1 MERTEQTYR
10 NGTVV
15 TARFYR
21 LLDALEEHLDRGFF
35 LSFIGKIV
43 VDEKK
48 IYSLLNEL
56 RALTPEAVRHGALR
70 GSETQSES
78 ASRPEPEQAA
88 DPQTAVPG
96 GMLEEADRIRKGADK
111 YAYDVLKELE
121 GHLQSISEVIQH
133 GGDVLKKRMQ
143 DQEVK

>member
-1 MERTEQTYR
+1 MERTEQIYR
-10 NGTVV
+10 NGAGV

-56 RALTPEAVRHGALR
+56 RALTPEAVRNSALR
-70 GSETQSES
+70 SGGTQ
-78 ASRPEPEQAA
+78 AGPVPRPETEHATAPQA
-88 DPQTAVPG
+88 AVPG
-96 GMLEEADRIRKGADK
+96 DALEEARRVREGADK
-111 YAYDVLKELE
+111 YACDVLKELE
-121 GHLQSISEVIQH
+121 GHLQSISEVVQH
-133 GGDVLKKRMQ
+133 GRDVLKKRMQ
-143 DQEVK
+143 EQEVK